1 MSSRSW
7 RGDGEPSGSSRLQAQ
22 MLHVGMEV
30 AVEELSHQ
38 LALAT
43 ANASSSPTLD
53 DSPATRAGEGSH
65 SSDPEKSQP
74 ISSQVGPAR

>member
-1 MSSRSW
+1 MNCRIRRADGDPSS
-7 RGDGEPSGSSRLQAQ
+7 SSRLQAQ

-30 AVEELSHQ
+30 AVEELRHQ

-43 ANASSSPTLD
+43 ANAISSPTLD

-65 SSDPEKSQP
+65 RPYREKSQL
-74 ISSQVGPAR
+74 ISSPVGPAR

>member
-1 MSSRSW
+1 
-7 RGDGEPSGSSRLQAQ
+7 

-43 ANASSSPTLD
+43 ANAISSPMLD
-53 DSPATRAGEGSH
+53 DSAATRAG
-65 SSDPEKSQP
+65 
-74 ISSQVGPAR
+74 